1 MKLVRLNDGGT
12 GLVAQTPMGP
22 RVVDVVASL
31 SVLAPADLTSQGVL
45 KRLLKNRGNW
55 GRLIEHWPI
64 AREGLR
70 RIANLATVGA
80 PGIAYR
86 HTEDIRTSA
95 NQSELGDVASLEVSE
110 WGPWTA
116 PQDPTGYNLM
126 VGQFTAAASAAS
138 TTDGEVISLDDH
150 RTPHWWL

>member
-12 GLVAQTPMGP
+12 GLVAQTPMGL

-31 SVLAPADLTSQGVL
+31 GVLAPAHLTSQGVL
-45 KRLLKNRGNW
+45 NRLLKNSGNW

-80 PGIAYR
+80 PGLVYR
-86 HTEDIRTSA
+86 HTEDIRTTASHG
-95 NQSELGDVASLEVSE
+95 ELGDVASLEVSE

-126 VGQFTAAASAAS
+126 VRQFTAAASAAS
-138 TTDGEVISLDDH
+138 TTDCEVISLDDH
-150 RTPHWWL
+150 R

>member
-1 MKLVRLNDGGT
+1 MKLVRLKDGGT

-22 RVVDVVASL
+22 RVADVVASL
-31 SVLAPADLTSQGVL
+31 GVLAPADPTSQGVL
-45 KRLLKNRGNW
+45 NRLLKKSGNW

-80 PGIAYR
+80 PGIVYR
-86 HTEDIRTSA
+86 HTEDILTSA
-95 NQSELGDVASLEVSE
+95 NQGELGDVASLEVSE

-126 VGQFTAAASAAS
+126 VRQFTASASAKPADS
-138 TTDGEVISLDDH
+138 EVISLDDH
-150 RTPHWWL
+150 RAPHWWL